1 MHFTKTQEHLAIYTL
16 RKKKYHGNM
25 MFLGDIA
32 GSFKC
37 FNWKDKKCISSE
49 CKKCVQGSAC
59 GCMFTKGCG
68 WAGGRVCHSPLTG
81 PAALRCPACAFQAL
95 KWALCA
101 RGEREKRLE
110 QLWRGRRCF
119 IHLSPWQRTG
129 AREICPLLEPCER
142 YRETLKSHQNIE
154 RSYFNHENETQIW
167 NEHKNY

>member
-1 MHFTKTQEHLAIYTL
+1 MSIWQSALKISIMGLSCFFRHATMYFLHCTQRCI
-16 RKKKYHGNM
+16 
-25 MFLGDIA
+25 I
-32 GSFKC
+32 
-37 FNWKDKKCISSE
+37 KKC
-49 CKKCVQGSAC
+49 KRCVENSAC

-68 WAGGRVCHSPLTG
+68 WGGGRVCHSPLSG

-129 AREICPLLEPCER
+129 AREICPLLEPWER
-142 YRETLKSHQNIE
+142 HRETLKSHQNTE
-154 RSYFNHENETQIW
+154 CCYFNHIII
-167 NEHKNY
+167 